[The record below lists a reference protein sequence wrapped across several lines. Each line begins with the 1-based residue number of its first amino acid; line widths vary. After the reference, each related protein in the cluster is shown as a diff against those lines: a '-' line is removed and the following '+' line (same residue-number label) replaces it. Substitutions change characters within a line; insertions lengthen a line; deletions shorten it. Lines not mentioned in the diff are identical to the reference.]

1 MRARHFTKGM
11 EETVYVDIEDEQ
23 VPMGSKM
30 LFVCDKMRE
39 LVIGAEICEDL
50 WAANP
55 PSIAHALAGATV
67 MVNLSASDETTGKAA
82 YRRELVTGQSARLLC
97 GYIYASAG
105 NGESTQDVVYSAH
118 NLIAENGTLLAESK
132 RFENETVY
140 TEIDV
145 QKLTE
150 ERRRNTSFWAGGK
163 ENEYEEW
170 NFL

>member
-1 MRARHFTKGM
+1 
-11 EETVYVDIEDEQ
+11 
-23 VPMGSKM
+23 
-30 LFVCDKMRE
+30 MRE

-118 NLIAENGTLLAESK
+118 NLIAEK
-132 RFENETVY
+132 RNIISRVET
-140 TEIDV
+140 
-145 QKLTE
+145 
-150 ERRRNTSFWAGGK
+150 F
-163 ENEYEEW
+163 
-170 NFL
+170 